1 MLVSTLTPPSSSSP
15 IAANVGAV
23 TDAIAAAARRVG
35 RDPGSVRLVA
45 VTKGVPVARA
55 EELARLGQLDLGEN
69 RAEQMA
75 ERADALAALRPAPRW
90 HFVGHLQ
97 RNKAAQVARTAAL
110 VHSVDSVRLL
120 DTLDRLAGEAGR
132 ALGVLAQVKLTDEP
146 TKSGL
151 DPREL
156 SAFLARGRA
165 ARHVRVVG
173 LMAMGPL
180 DADDERRADSARA
193 VFRRAAELAHEHA
206 DEFARAPELSL
217 GMSDDFE
224 IAVEEGATLVRV
236 GSRLF
241 QGIPESLG
249 DGEAGA

>member
-1 MLVSTLTPPSSSSP
+1 MPVPTLTPPPSSLP
-15 IAANVGAV
+15 LAANVRAV
-23 TDAIAAAARRVG
+23 LERIAAAARRAG
-35 RDPGSVRLVA
+35 RDPAAVSLVA
-45 VTKGVPVARA
+45 VTKSVSADVAA
-55 EELARLGQLDLGEN
+55 EVVRLGVRDLGEN
-69 RAEQMA
+69 RADVLESKA
-75 ERADALAALRPAPRW
+75 ADLAAAGLAPRW

-97 RNKAAQVARTAAL
+97 RNKARAVARLASL

-120 DTLDRLAGEAGR
+120 EALDRLAGEAGR
-132 ALGVLAQVKLTDEP
+132 ELEVLAQVKLADEA

-156 SAFLARGRA
+156 SDFLARGRA

-180 DADDERRADSARA
+180 DEDPARRLDRTRA
-193 VFRRAAELAHEHA
+193 VFRAAAELAREHRDA
-206 DEFARAPELSL
+206 FARAPELSI

-241 QGIPESLG
+241 
-249 DGEAGA
+249 EASGAGGSAA